1 MKFLFLVFVLVG
13 SLSLK
18 SQSVTGTWKTV
29 DDRDGAER
37 SYVEIYETSGQLY
50 GKITKLLKEPPEKL
64 CDKCKGERKD
74 KPLQGMI
81 VIEALSRVKDTYSN
95 GRIYDPVTGND
106 YSCSIWIEPDKP
118 DELRVRGKHWSGIYR
133 TQTWYRVQSQP

>member
-1 MKFLFLVFVLVG
+1 M
-13 SLSLK
+13 
-18 SQSVTGTWKTV
+18 
-29 DDRDGAER
+29 ER
-37 SYVEIYETSGQLY
+37 SQAI
-50 GKITKLLKEPPEKL
+50 KEPPEKL